1 MSNPSPEV
9 FLGRQPILDRQQAL
23 LGYELLFRSSTE
35 NRADVSSPREAT
47 ADVVC
52 KAFAELGLADAL
64 GDHLGF
70 VNVDRDLLFDDVIH
84 LLPARNVILE
94 IPAVLLADMDVQ
106 ERCLALKEMGYR
118 FCVTHVEKAMDT
130 IVGSV
135 VGIASYIKV
144 DTDVISPA
152 ALSAAASL
160 LKSVGGKLMACRVES
175 QETLELCESLGFD
188 YFQGYYFA
196 KPVVIEGRK
205 LESSAAGLLRLISLL
220 NSNADLPELEAAFK
234 VEPGLTVNLLRLVN
248 SVGAGTPI
256 KVTSIRHAITIM
268 GHRQL
273 LRWLQLLMFS
283 SGHQQAGITNNP
295 LMQHAAL
302 RGYFMEQLTDT
313 CYNGRKDLR
322 EQAFLTGLMS
332 LVPVALGLP
341 IAEIL
346 SKIAVAPEVR
356 SALLKQEGD
365 LGFLLSLAQRYDDND
380 MHGTATLLARL
391 GGAVTFAALGECL
404 TRTIAWV
411 QQLVT
416 END

>member
-1 MSNPSPEV
+1 MSNLNTEV

-23 LGYELLFRSSTE
+23 LGYELLFRSSAE
-35 NRADVSSPREAT
+35 NRADVSSPRDAT

-64 GDHLGF
+64 GDHQGF
-70 VNVDRDLLFDDVIH
+70 VNVDKDLLFDDAIH
-84 LLPARNVILE
+84 LLPAKNVTLE
-94 IPAVLLADMDVQ
+94 IPASLLVDNDVH
-106 ERCLALKEMGYR
+106 ERCLALKELGYR

-130 IVGSV
+130 IGSV
-135 VGIASYIKV
+135 AGVASYVKV

-160 LKSVGGKLMACRVES
+160 LKSAGGKLMACRVES
-175 QETLELCESLGFD
+175 QETLQLCESLGFD

-205 LESSAAGLLRLISLL
+205 LESSAAGLLKLINLL
-220 NSNADLPELEAAFK
+220 NSEAELPELEAAFK

-248 SVGAGTPI
+248 SVGAGTSVKI
-256 KVTSIRHAITIM
+256 TSIRHAITIM
-268 GHRQL
+268 GRRQL

-283 SGHQQAGITNNP
+283 SGSQQAGIANNP

-313 CYNGRKDLR
+313 CYSGRKDLR

-341 IAEIL
+341 IEEIL
-346 SKIAVAPEVR
+346 SKIAVSPEVR
-356 SALLKQEGD
+356 DALLKQEGD
-365 LGFLLSLAQRYDDND
+365 LGFLLALAQRYDDND
-380 MHGTATLLARL
+380 MPGTANLLARL
-391 GGAVTFAALGECL
+391 GGAVTFASLGECL
-404 TRTIAWV
+404 TRNIAWV
-411 QQLVT
+411 QQLASD
-416 END
+416 NG